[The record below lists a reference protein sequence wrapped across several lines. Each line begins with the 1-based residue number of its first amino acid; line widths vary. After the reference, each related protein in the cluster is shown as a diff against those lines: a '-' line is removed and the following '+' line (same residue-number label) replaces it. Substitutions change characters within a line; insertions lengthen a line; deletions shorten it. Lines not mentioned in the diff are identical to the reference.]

1 MRLTVF
7 ALGYSTED
15 LTSGALKALEQTG
28 IRILRTSRCA
38 AAEYLE
44 RKGLVYET
52 LDGLY
57 DEADDFGSLDDKS
70 AAYVLERLR
79 VDDVCLGVFDPAS
92 DTLVRRLKDHITA
105 VCPYADPIRPFTSF
119 LNARERRITTAAG
132 LEAESCQ
139 GDLVITEIDSRLL
152 AGDVKLKLLDHYGVS
167 SPVIICDQS
176 GVVERI
182 VLCDLDRL
190 KEERYGHRCVVLLP
204 DSALTEKERFDVTDL
219 IHLMAR
225 LRAPGGCPW
234 DRQQD
239 HKTLRPYLIEE
250 AYETAAAIIDE
261 DWDHTA
267 EELGDVLLQVI
278 FQANIGKQYGTFTLG
293 DIASSICSKMIRRH
307 RHIFGNADCPDAKAV
322 SDEWDRIKA
331 QERRDVSPSDA
342 MDAVSKGMPALMR
355 AEKIQKRAP
364 AGPGETSLKKEIAA
378 VSEKAEELEKA
389 VNADDASRIA
399 EQLGRMLFSVVN
411 IARLC
416 GIEAESCLAEE
427 NERFIKRFRQEK
439 E

>member
-1 MRLTVF
+1 MKLTIF
-7 ALGYSTED
+7 ALGYSTDE
-15 LTSGALKALEQTG
+15 LTCGTVRVLEQARN
-28 IRILRTSRCA
+28 RILRTSRCA

-44 RKGLVYET
+44 QKGLRYET

-57 DEADDFGSLDDKS
+57 EEADDFEVLDDKS
-70 AAYVLERLR
+70 AAYVLGRLEEG
-79 VDDVCLGVFDPAS
+79 DVCLGVFDPAS
-92 DTLVRRLKDHITA
+92 DTLVRRLRDHITA
-105 VCPYADPIRPFTSF
+105 ICPYADPVRPFTPF
-119 LNARERRITTAAG
+119 LTVRERRVTTASG

-139 GDLVITEIDSRLL
+139 GDLVITEIDSKLL
-152 AGDVKLKLLDHYGVS
+152 AGDIKLKLSDYYGDN

-176 GVVERI
+176 GVVEKI
-182 VLCDLDRL
+182 TLCDLDRL
-190 KEERYGHRCVVLLP
+190 REERYGHRCAVLLP
-204 DSALTEKERFDVTDL
+204 ENALTEKERFDVTDL
-219 IHLMAR
+219 VHLMAR

-239 HKTLRPYLIEE
+239 HKSLRPYLIEE
-250 AYETAAAIIDE
+250 AYETAAAIVDE

-307 RHIFGNADCPDAKAV
+307 RHIFGDADCPDAKAV
-322 SDEWDRIKA
+322 TDEWDRIKA
-331 QERRDVSPSDA
+331 QERKDVSASDA
-342 MDAVSKGMPALMR
+342 MDAVSRGMPALMR

-364 AGPGETSLKKEIAA
+364 AAPGEMTLKKETDSVRIR
-378 VSEKAEELEKA
+378 AEELERA
-389 VNADDASRIA
+389 VNAGDADEIA
-399 EQLGRMLFSVVN
+399 ARLGRMLFSVVN

-427 NERFIKRFRQEK
+427 NERFIKRFRQGQ
-439 E
+439 